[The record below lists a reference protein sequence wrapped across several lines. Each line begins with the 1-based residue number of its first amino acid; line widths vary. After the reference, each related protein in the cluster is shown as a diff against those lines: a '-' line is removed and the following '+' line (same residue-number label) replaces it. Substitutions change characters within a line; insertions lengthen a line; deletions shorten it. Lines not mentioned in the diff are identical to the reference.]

1 MTALVRPGLY
11 RTDCVWDLLRNVRSQ
26 SAALWVSQHLFFPVL
41 HLPAG
46 DERADADHR
55 LAGGGGLCWE
65 LVWKGEVSTAW
76 LTVH

>member
-1 MTALVRPGLY
+1 MWGVE
-11 RTDCVWDLLRNVRSQ
+11 
-26 SAALWVSQHLFFPVL
+26 ALWVSQLLSL

-55 LAGGGGLCWE
+55 LAGCGGLCWE